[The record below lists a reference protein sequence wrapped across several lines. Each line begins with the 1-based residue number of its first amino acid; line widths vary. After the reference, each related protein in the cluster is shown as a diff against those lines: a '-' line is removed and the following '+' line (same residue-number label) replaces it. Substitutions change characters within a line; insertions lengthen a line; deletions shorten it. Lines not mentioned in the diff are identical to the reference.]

1 MLSALGSG
9 DKQRL
14 TLSRKGQ
21 KEGGQEKRGRVGD
34 SAQWGVRVQ
43 KPEEEE
49 DASSRSSK
57 LGGPGSGRGMCKAG
71 GEGYQ
76 SIRGQEPESCR
87 GWAEDGAGSPAGRL

>member
-21 KEGGQEKRGRVGD
+21 KEGGQKKRGRAGD

-43 KPEEEE
+43 KSEEEE

-76 SIRGQEPESCR
+76 STQGRNQSL
-87 GWAEDGAGSPAGRL
+87 AEDGAGSPAGRL